1 MTINKRSFSKQPPQ
15 PETYIVQ
22 ALDVTSSEMYRYPDG
37 FEEAVLRNITM
48 DIKRGESWGIIGE
61 EAFELE
67 LMMQIIANVRPYGSG
82 RCSLVER
89 GMMRRKRRILSHVF
103 YISGGDTVPG
113 NLNTLEYLMYIT
125 ARSHVSDRQ
134 RQATILE
141 ALLASGLYYL
151 TLVPMKYLNAA
162 ERATICLLSAAMSR
176 ALLVVF
182 SVADITFQPQLTQS
196 IGNIVKLIAHRG
208 GAVLM
213 GTTDC
218 DLAQDACTHAA
229 FLINGKFAESG
240 RVETLLE
247 ALDKRAFI
255 LTSSEPKALAKAITS
270 AADGLETYVFDKEVH
285 VYVRGDGPIT
295 QAAMLYILMNAG
307 QTVETLQTSKRTL
320 RNAYREVLAGHAI

>member
-1 MTINKRSFSKQPPQ
+1 MKRSAFKQPPA

-22 ALDVTSSEMYRYPDG
+22 ASDVSSSESYRYPDG
-37 FEEAVLRNITM
+37 FEEAVLHNITF
-48 DIKRGESWGIIGE
+48 DIKRGECWGIIGE

-67 LMMQIIANVRPYGSG
+67 LLMQIIANVRPYGSG

-113 NLNTLEYLMYIT
+113 NLNTLEYLMYVT
-125 ARSHVSDRQ
+125 ARSRIADRQ

-162 ERATICLLSAAMSR
+162 ERAAICLLSAAMSR

-182 SVADITFQPQLTQS
+182 SVADLTFQPQLAQS
-196 IGNIVKLIAHRG
+196 IRNIVKLIAQRG

-218 DLAQDACTHAA
+218 DMAQEACSHAA
-229 FLINGKFAESG
+229 FLVNGTFAECGKMES
-240 RVETLLE
+240 LLE
-247 ALDKRAFI
+247 KLDQRAFI
-255 LTSSEPKALAKAITS
+255 LISNEPKSLSNAITS
-270 AADGLETYVFDKEVH
+270 ASDGLETYVFDKEVH
-285 VYVRGDGPIT
+285 VYARKGVKIT
-295 QAAMLYILMNAG
+295 QASMMYILMNTG
-307 QTVETLQTSKRTL
+307 QTVESFQASRRSL
-320 RNAYREVLAGHAI
+320 RNAYREVLAGHVI

>member
-1 MTINKRSFSKQPPQ
+1 
-15 PETYIVQ
+15 
-22 ALDVTSSEMYRYPDG
+22 MY
-37 FEEAVLRNITM
+37 V
-48 DIKRGESWGIIGE
+48 
-61 EAFELE
+61 
-67 LMMQIIANVRPYGSG
+67 
-82 RCSLVER
+82 
-89 GMMRRKRRILSHVF
+89 
-103 YISGGDTVPG
+103 
-113 NLNTLEYLMYIT
+113 T

-208 GAVLM
+208 GAVVM

-229 FLINGKFAESG
+229 FLINGKFAQSG
-240 RVETLLE
+240 RVETLLD

-285 VYVRGDGPIT
+285 VYARTDAPIT

>member
-1 MTINKRSFSKQPPQ
+1 MTNKSFYKQQPA

-22 ALDVTSSEMYRYPDG
+22 ASDVTTNETYRYPDG
-37 FEEAVLRNITM
+37 FEEPVLHNITF
-48 DIKRGESWGIIGE
+48 DIKRGESWGVIGD

-67 LMMQIIANVRPYGSG
+67 LLMQIIANVRPYSSG

-89 GMMRRKRRILSHVF
+89 GMMRRKRRIISHVF

-113 NLNTLEYLMYIT
+113 NLNTLEYLMYVT
-125 ARSHVSDRQ
+125 ARSRIADRQ

-182 SVADITFQPQLTQS
+182 SVADLTFAPQLAKS
-196 IGNIVKLIAHRG
+196 IGNIVKLITQRG

-213 GTTDC
+213 GTNDC
-218 DLAQDACTHAA
+218 DMVQESCTHAA
-229 FLINGKFAESG
+229 FLVKGQFAEYG
-240 RVETLLE
+240 RVESLLE
-247 ALDKRAFI
+247 KLDQRAFI
-255 LTSSEPKALAKAITS
+255 LTSNDPQALAKAIS
-270 AADGLETYVFDKEVH
+270 EASDGIETYVFDKEVH
-285 VYVRGDGPIT
+285 VYTRKDTKISQT
-295 QAAMLYILMNAG
+295 AMMYILMNAG
-307 QTVETLQTSKRTL
+307 QIVEMMQTSRRSL
-320 RNAYREVLAGHAI
+320 RNAYREVLAGHVI